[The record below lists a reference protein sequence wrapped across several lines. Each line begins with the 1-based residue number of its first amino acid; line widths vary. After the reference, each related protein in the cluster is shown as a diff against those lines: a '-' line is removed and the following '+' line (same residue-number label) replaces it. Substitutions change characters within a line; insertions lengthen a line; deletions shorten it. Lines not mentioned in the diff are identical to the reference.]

1 MDFSRLFRALG
12 GKASQAARKLSD
24 LIADENS
31 TKTPRQRQ
39 AGSPVARA
47 GGLFSGLL
55 RRALGR
61 QGGQASR
68 PGAPGRPTGQ
78 PARSGATRANPGA
91 QPTQIP
97 PAPEVPPSIDQ
108 FTADLLYGRMHLVTS
123 SNVHSIGMQIEQ
135 VGDRSGTL
143 YVRYLGGRG
152 RHRAGPGSLYA
163 YYDVPVDLYR
173 DFLIASSNGIFVW
186 DNLRVRGT
194 IAGHRYS
201 YDLVGIVNG
210 YVPRQ
215 AAIRRGQPGQWYL
228 RRRFTDVQR
237 QGGQV
242 VRVNLQSQLPDQL
255 VTMRGPNPERGPG
268 IDALRFT
275 N

>member
-12 GKASQAARKLSD
+12 GKASQAARKLSS
-24 LIADENS
+24 LLTDESS
-31 TKTPRQRQ
+31 TKTPSQRL

-55 RRALGR
+55 RRTLGR
-61 QGGQASR
+61 QGGQSTR

-91 QPTQIP
+91 RPTQIP
-97 PAPEVPPSIDQ
+97 PEPPAAPAIDQ
-108 FTADLLYGRMHLVTS
+108 FTADMLYGRMHLVTS
-123 SNVHSIGMQIEQ
+123 SNVHSIGMQIDDPS
-135 VGDRSGTL
+135 DRSGTL

-152 RHRAGPGSLYA
+152 SQRSGPGSLYA

-173 DFLIASSNGIFVW
+173 DFLIASSKGVFVW
-186 DNLRVRGT
+186 DHLRVRGT

-201 YDLVGIVNG
+201 YELVGIVNG

-242 VRVNLQSQLPDQL
+242 VRVKLQSQLPDQL

-268 IDALRFT
+268 IDALRFG